1 MILRR
6 NHLQD
11 HKDRAEARHSNHHRL
26 KRRRQGLAPCGIRRR
41 GHPKR
46 TATSATQLLERSLHR
61 RHCNSLQRAEAKT
74 NFPIW
79 EKQKQFSDDD
89 EDDKAELSDTK
100 GKSKSNKKAKAEPTK
115 QDMHAVVVD
124 ILKEVYFNTI
134 SNASLAVHG
143 EKNELRDENNRLKE
157 EKEKLEQQVKVA
169 NIQPNFS

>member
-11 HKDRAEARHSNHHRL
+11 HKDRVEARHSNHRRL

-46 TATSATQLLERSLHR
+46 TATSAGQLLERSLHR

-79 EKQKQFSDDD
+79 EKQKQFFDDD

-124 ILKEVYFNTI
+124 ILKEVYFNT
-134 SNASLAVHG
+134 G